1 MGEGM
6 SRARDRRKRRE
17 REAWAKRKAER
28 HTQARMRA
36 MFALVTCDECH
47 GSGRAPDHAISDVF
61 GSMDSP
67 LGMYQ
72 MCRKCGGDFSVR
84 VGTIEINVTI

>member
-1 MGEGM
+1 M
-6 SRARDRRKRRE
+6 SRARDRRKKRD
-17 REAWAKRKAER
+17 REAWVKRR
-28 HTQARMRA
+28 QGRYTQARTRA

-61 GSMDSP
+61 GSIDSP
-67 LGMYQ
+67 LGTYQ
-72 MCRKCGGDFSVR
+72 MCRKCGGDFSVS

>member
-1 MGEGM
+1 M
-6 SRARDRRKRRE
+6 SRARDKRKKRQ
-17 REAWAKRKAER
+17 REAWAKRRAER
-28 HTQARMRA
+28 HKQARTRA

-72 MCRKCGGDFSVR
+72 MCRKCGGDFAMR
-84 VGTIEINVTI
+84 VGMVEISVTI